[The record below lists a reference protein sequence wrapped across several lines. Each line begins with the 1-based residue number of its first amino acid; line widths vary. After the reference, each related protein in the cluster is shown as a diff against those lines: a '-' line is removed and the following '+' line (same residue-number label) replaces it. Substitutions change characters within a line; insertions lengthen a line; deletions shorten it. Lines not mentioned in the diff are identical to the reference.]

1 MVHVNFMERYPPTKK
16 KTKNPNT
23 FSKENCSILYEQFE
37 LIGIHGKKESA
48 PAMKEKF
55 HFEGTTNSLKLGNNA
70 S

>member
-1 MVHVNFMERYPPTKK
+1 MSILWKDIHPLKK
-16 KTKNPNT
+16 KLKTRTHFQKKIAVYCTNNL
-23 FSKENCSILYEQFE
+23 SK
-37 LIGIHGKKESA
+37 IGIHGKKESA